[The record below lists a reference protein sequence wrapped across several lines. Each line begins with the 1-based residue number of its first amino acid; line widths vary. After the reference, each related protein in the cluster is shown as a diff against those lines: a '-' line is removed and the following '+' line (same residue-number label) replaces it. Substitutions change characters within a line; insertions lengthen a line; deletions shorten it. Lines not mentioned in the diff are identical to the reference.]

1 MATTLLREGQT
12 APHRGRLM
20 PSILQQ
26 YREIFVT
33 DTIPT
38 ALASL
43 NGAGGVRAGDLV
55 QVSALNAPLPDSEV
69 TGIVRVDVF
78 ETDWSDYGRA
88 CQMMRLSALSQTLR
102 NWARE
107 AQRASRQA
115 AGVPS

>member
-1 MATTLLREGQT
+1 M
-12 APHRGRLM
+12 
-20 PSILQQ
+20 
-26 YREIFVT
+26 T

-43 NGAGGVRAGDLV
+43 NGAGSIRAGDLM
-55 QVSALNAPLPDSEV
+55 QVTALDAPLPDSKG

-115 AGVPS
+115 AGAPS